1 MDKSKNFYE
10 RCCCALF
17 KIKEAQEAVFPYVGI
32 AVFFLFASCVI
43 GAILYVGSIY
53 SDSGITILIPAFPS
67 LLANICLTGCAATL
81 GCCLLL
87 FTGWLALQEINA
99 LWEKLE
105 NMAEQGKQLLHR

>member
-17 KIKEAQEAVFPYVGI
+17 RIKEAQETAFPYVGI
-32 AVFFLFASCVI
+32 AVVCLFVSCAI
-43 GAILYVGSIY
+43 GAILYISSIN
-53 SDSGITILIPAFPS
+53 SDSGIIILIPAFPS

-81 GCCLLL
+81 GVGLLL

-99 LWEKLE
+99 LWGKLG
-105 NMAEQGKQLLHR
+105 NMSEQGKQLLRR